1 MENAMTFVAL
11 AARTLLAGLALAVA
25 SSAALAWTLGPPTV
39 PARSFSITPVAAS
52 VDEMPPEMRRAYI
65 VGIQEELRQHGYRP
79 GPADGIM
86 GARTRGAIRAYER
99 DAKLPVTGM
108 ASKEILDHMKFV
120 QPKVKARPGRAKSQL
135 VLDIQKR
142 LGGRGYYDG
151 ALDGLNGPQTKT
163 AAMRFQRDAK
173 LAVTGK
179 VDLLLVDDLKRV
191 DPTVRA
197 AEVLP
202 AN

>member
-1 MENAMTFVAL
+1 MTFVAL
-11 AARTLLAGLALAVA
+11 AARTVLAGLALAVA

-39 PARSFSITPVAAS
+39 PARGLAATPVATS
-52 VDEMPPEMRRAYI
+52 VDEMAPKMRRAYI

-79 GPADGIM
+79 GPADGVV
-86 GARTRGAIRAYER
+86 GSRTRAAIRAYER

-108 ASKEILDHMKFV
+108 ASKEILDHMKFA
-120 QPKVKARPGRAKSQL
+120 QPKVKARPGRAKSNL

-142 LGGRGYYDG
+142 LAERGYYDG
-151 ALDGLNGPQTKT
+151 ALDGLNGPGTKT
-163 AAMRFQRDAK
+163 ATMRFQRDAN

-179 VDLLLVDDLKRV
+179 VDLLLVDDLKRA
-191 DPTVRA
+191 DPTIRA
-197 AEVLP
+197 AEALP

>member
-1 MENAMTFVAL
+1 MEMTMTIVAL

-25 SSAALAWTLGPPTV
+25 SSAALAWTLGPSAA
-39 PARSFSITPVAAS
+39 PARSLSVTPVATS
-52 VDEMPPEMRRAYI
+52 VKEMPPKMRRAYI
-65 VGIQEELRQHGYRP
+65 VGIQEELRKHGYRP
-79 GPADGIM
+79 GPADGIL

-99 DAKLPVTGM
+99 DAKLPVTGV

-120 QPKVKARPGRAKSQL
+120 QPKVKARPGQAKSSL

-142 LGGRGYYDG
+142 LAGRGYYEG

-163 AAMRFQRDAK
+163 AALRFQRDAK

-179 VDLLLVDDLKRV
+179 VDLLLVDDLKRT
-191 DPTVRA
+191 DPTIRA

>member
-1 MENAMTFVAL
+1 MTLATL
-11 AARTLLAGLALAVA
+11 AARTVLAGLALAVV
-25 SSAALAWTLGPPTV
+25 SSAALALTLGPPTV
-39 PARSFSITPVAAS
+39 PARGLAVTPVATS
-52 VDEMPPEMRRAYI
+52 VTEMPPKMRRAYI
-65 VGIQEELRQHGYRP
+65 VGIQEELRQLGYRP
-79 GPADGIM
+79 GPADGVL

-108 ASKEILDHMKFV
+108 ASKEILDHMKFA
-120 QPKVKARPGRAKSQL
+120 QPKVTARPGPAKSNL

-142 LGGRGYYDG
+142 LAGRGYYDG

>member
-1 MENAMTFVAL
+1 MTFVAL
-11 AARTLLAGLALAVA
+11 AARTLLAGLAFAVA
-25 SSAALAWTLGPPTV
+25 SSAALALTLGPPTV
-39 PARSFSITPVAAS
+39 PARGLAATPVATS
-52 VDEMPPEMRRAYI
+52 VAEMPPKMRRAYI

-79 GPADGIM
+79 GPTDGVL

-99 DAKLPVTGM
+99 DAKLPVTGL

-120 QPKVKARPGRAKSQL
+120 QPKVKARPGRAKSPL

-142 LGGRGYYDG
+142 LAGRGYYDG
-151 ALDGLNGPQTKT
+151 ALDGLSGPQTKT

-173 LAVTGK
+173 LPVTGK
-179 VDLLLVDDLKRV
+179 VNLLLVDDLKRV
-191 DPTVRA
+191 EPTIRA